1 MKKSNFK
8 KTIITIVLFC
18 ITYGTFI
25 ISGFIPE
32 KVSDVSNLYSTIN
45 LQDIKIE
52 YVRCDT
58 NPDKNIIEIECDI
71 VHNTYS
77 TKMLQ
82 SIYAF
87 YNEKKQLDTKIL
99 LSKDDNL
106 IFQVSSPKKL
116 PQNQAILV
124 DLYFGTSAETKEPE
138 IAEIV
143 VSIDQARADC
153 NLAPVTEQE
162 YRIRRIDYD
171 ISFYTAK
178 INELTEK
185 KEANEKTIEELQ
197 TFIASQSTAGKTSK
211 EIEEMNQIITNNQD
225 KIVNLQADNTEIDSD
240 ILNYQKLINETDAKR
255 SLYE

>member
-1 MKKSNFK
+1 MKKSNCK

-18 ITYGTFI
+18 ITYGIFI
-25 ISGFIPE
+25 CSGFLPE

-77 TKMLQ
+77 TKTLQ

-87 YNEKKQLDTKIL
+87 YKEKKQLDTKIL

-106 IFQVSSPKKL
+106 IFQLSSPKKI
-116 PQNQAILV
+116 PQNQAILI
-124 DLYFGTSAETKEPE
+124 DLYFGSAENEPE

-153 NLAPVTEQE
+153 NLDPVTEQE

-178 INELTEK
+178 ISELTEK
-185 KEANEKTIEELQ
+185 KEANEKMIEEVQ

-225 KIVNLQADNTEIDSD
+225 KIVTLQNENAEIDSD
-240 ILNYQKLINETDAKR
+240 ILNYQNLITETDAKR

>member
-1 MKKSNFK
+1 MKKSNCK

-18 ITYGTFI
+18 ITYGIFI
-25 ISGFIPE
+25 CSGFLPE

-77 TKMLQ
+77 TKTLQ

-87 YNEKKQLDTKIL
+87 YKEKKQLDTKIL

-106 IFQVSSPKKL
+106 IFQLSSPKKI

-124 DLYFGTSAETKEPE
+124 DLYFGSAENEPE

-153 NLAPVTEQE
+153 NLNPVTEQE

-178 INELTEK
+178 IGELTEK
-185 KEANEKTIEELQ
+185 KEANEKTIEEVQ

-225 KIVNLQADNTEIDSD
+225 KIVTLQNENADIDSD
-240 ILNYQKLINETDAKR
+240 ILNYQNLITETDAKR